1 MTPTANQNK
10 IIELLNL
17 YYDGK
22 TTIDQEQT
30 LIKYFSEE
38 TDIPK
43 ELLAERDLIL
53 AMRETVDI
61 EIPAKLEEELV
72 NHIDKLDRKEQFR
85 NSSWIK
91 RFGIPA
97 IAASIIIAIAIGAF
111 LTYSPID
118 PINNNVVSNN
128 QLIAANTPRHDEVT
142 DINVAYEK
150 TEMALM
156 MLSSK
161 LNKSSQSIAVAD
173 EKINQI
179 NDKLNSILK

>member
-22 TTIDQEQT
+22 TTIEQEQT

-43 ELLAERDLIL
+43 ELLAERDLIM

-85 NSSWIK
+85 NSSWVK

-97 IAASIIIAIAIGAF
+97 IAASIVIAIAVGAF
-111 LTYSPID
+111 VTYTPIQ
-118 PINNNVVSNN
+118 PIENEAPKE

>member
-22 TTIDQEQT
+22 TTIEQEQT

-38 TDIPK
+38 TDIPE

-53 AMRETVDI
+53 AMRETVDV
-61 EIPAKLEEELV
+61 EIPAKLEEDLV

-85 NSSWIK
+85 NSSWVK

-97 IAASIIIAIAIGAF
+97 IAASIVIAIAVGAF
-111 LTYSPID
+111 VTYTPIQ
-118 PINNNVVSNN
+118 PIENEDSKE
-128 QLIAANTPRHDEVT
+128 QLIAAYTPRHDEVT
-142 DINVAYEK
+142 DATTAYK
-150 TEMALM
+150 NTEMALM

-161 LNKSSQSIAVAD
+161 LNKSEQGIAIA
-173 EKINQI
+173 
-179 NDKLNSILK
+179 NDKFNQMNNKLNTILK

>member
-22 TTIDQEQT
+22 TTIEQEQT
-30 LIKYFSEE
+30 LTKYFSEE
-38 TDIPK
+38 TDIPE
-43 ELLAERDLIL
+43 ELLAERDLIM
-53 AMRETVDI
+53 AMRETVDV

-118 PINNNVVSNN
+118 PINNNVVANN
-128 QLIAANTPRHDEVT
+128 QLIAANTTRYDEVT
-142 DINVAYEK
+142 NIDVAYQETEK
-150 TEMALM
+150 ALM
-156 MLSSK
+156 LLSSK
-161 LNKSSQSIAVAD
+161 LNKSGHGLAVAD
-173 EKINQI
+173 VKINHI
-179 NDKLNSILK
+179 NHKLNSILK

>member
-10 IIELLNL
+10 ITELLNL
-17 YYDGK
+17 YYDGE
-22 TTIDQEQT
+22 TTIEQEQT
-30 LIKYFSEE
+30 LAKLFSEE
-38 TDIPK
+38 TDIPE
-43 ELLAERDLIL
+43 ELLAEKDLFL
-53 AMRETVDI
+53 AMRETIDV

-72 NHIDKLDRKEQFR
+72 KHIDKLYRKEQFR
-85 NSSWIK
+85 NSSWVK

-118 PINNNVVSNN
+118 PINNNVVANN
-128 QLIAANTPRHDEVT
+128 QLIAANTTRYDEVT
-142 DINVAYEK
+142 NIDVAYQETEK
-150 TEMALM
+150 ALM
-156 MLSSK
+156 LLSSK